1 VQELIEVPVPRPR
14 SVDQLFSPEFIATK
28 ARLEALIHP
37 QEVAPAEEDIVKPHM
52 IRFVN
57 VADNVE

>member
-1 VQELIEVPVPRPR
+1 MPVPRPR
-14 SVDQLFSPEFIATK
+14 DYAQVTSPEFLATK

-37 QEVAPAEEDIVKPHM
+37 PTDIHDDEDDVVKPHM
-52 IRFVN
+52 IRMTD